1 MDNDNNNSYYKY
13 ETPNNETPELFEPN
27 INEKFKNIT
36 NISQLF
42 NHYIKQLKPNEFSI
56 RCRTDL
62 VFFFSISTLIGIA
75 VFSVLI
81 WVLNKFENIDVG
93 FIMVIIFIVVFGGV
107 ACFSCYG
114 LLTFEIR
121 QKVILAEDYIQ
132 IKTFYILCCLNKNE
146 ILNYMNLKSF
156 QVEKKKL
163 CLMMGNM
170 IIII

>member
-62 VFFFSISTLIGIA
+62 VFFFL
-75 VFSVLI
+75 F
-81 WVLNKFENIDVG
+81 
-93 FIMVIIFIVVFGGV
+93 
-107 ACFSCYG
+107 
-114 LLTFEIR
+114 LL
-121 QKVILAEDYIQ
+121 
-132 IKTFYILCCLNKNE
+132 
-146 ILNYMNLKSF
+146 
-156 QVEKKKL
+156 
-163 CLMMGNM
+163 
-170 IIII
+170 

>member
-1 MDNDNNNSYYKY
+1 
-13 ETPNNETPELFEPN
+13 
-27 INEKFKNIT
+27 
-36 NISQLF
+36 
-42 NHYIKQLKPNEFSI
+42 
-56 RCRTDL
+56 
-62 VFFFSISTLIGIA
+62 
-75 VFSVLI
+75 
-81 WVLNKFENIDVG
+81 
-93 FIMVIIFIVVFGGV
+93 MVIIFIVVFGGV

-114 LLTFEIR
+114 LLNFEIR